1 MSCATSISDAV
12 LMNDM
17 LRVQALRSGYGRI
30 PILQGVGFSVA
41 AGEFVGLFGHNG
53 MGKTTLMRTLAGQLP
68 ATAGRIHF
76 REVDI
81 TGAPAHERARRG
93 LGYIPQGREIFPRLS
108 VEENLWMGARMAG
121 KSWQKVE
128 EIIATFPRLAPIRSR
143 QAGVLSGG
151 EQQIL
156 AIARC
161 LCGEPAL
168 VLLDEPTEGIQP
180 SIIDEIADYLLE
192 LKRIGGLTMIL
203 VEQSFD
209 FIRRLSDRV
218 LVIQK
223 GILVREVTAGG
234 IAELEREFISD
245 AVGASR

>member
-1 MSCATSISDAV
+1 MRDI
-12 LMNDM
+12 

-30 PILQGVGFSVA
+30 PILQGVGFTVA
-41 AGEFVGLFGHNG
+41 ANEFVGLFGHNG
-53 MGKTTLMRTLAGQLP
+53 MGKTTLMRTLAGQLQP
-68 ATAGRIHF
+68 TAGRIQF
-76 REVDI
+76 RDVDI
-81 TGAPAHERARRG
+81 TSAPAHERASLG
-93 LGYIPQGREIFPRLS
+93 LGYIPQGREIFPRLT

-121 KSWQKVE
+121 KSWPKVD
-128 EIIATFPRLAPIRSR
+128 EIIRTFPRLAPIRSR

-161 LCGEPAL
+161 LCGEPTL

-180 SIIDEIADYLLE
+180 SIIDEIAEHLLQ
-192 LKRIGGLTMIL
+192 LKRAGGLAMIL

-209 FIRRLSDRV
+209 FICKLSDRI

-223 GILVREVTAGG
+223 GVLVRDVPAAG
-234 IAELEREFISD
+234 IAELEREFLSD
-245 AVGASR
+245 AVGAAR

>member
-1 MSCATSISDAV
+1 
-12 LMNDM
+12 M
-17 LRVQALRSGYGRI
+17 LRVQSLCSGYGRI
-30 PILQGVGFSVA
+30 PILQGIDFSVA

-53 MGKTTLMRTLAGQLP
+53 MGKTTLMRALAGQLP
-68 ATAGRIHF
+68 ATAGRIFF
-76 REVDI
+76 RDTDI
-81 TGAPAHERARRG
+81 TAAPSHERARKG
-93 LGYIPQGREIFPRLS
+93 LGYIPQGREIFPRLT

-128 EIIATFPRLAPIRSR
+128 EIIATFTRLAPIRSR
-143 QAGVLSGG
+143 PAGVLSGG

-161 LCGEPAL
+161 LCGEPTL

-180 SIIDEIADYLLE
+180 SIIDEIAEHLLQ
-192 LKRIGGLTMIL
+192 LKRTGCLTMIL

-209 FIRRLSDRV
+209 FIRKLSDRV

-223 GILVREVTAGG
+223 GILVREVMQDG
-234 IAELEREFISD
+234 IAEVEREFISG
-245 AVGASR
+245 AVGSMGH

>member
-1 MSCATSISDAV
+1 
-12 LMNDM
+12 
-17 LRVQALRSGYGRI
+17 
-30 PILQGVGFSVA
+30 
-41 AGEFVGLFGHNG
+41 
-53 MGKTTLMRTLAGQLP
+53 
-68 ATAGRIHF
+68 
-76 REVDI
+76 
-81 TGAPAHERARRG
+81 
-93 LGYIPQGREIFPRLS
+93 
-108 VEENLWMGARMAG
+108 MGARMAG

-128 EIIATFPRLAPIRSR
+128 GMLETFSRLAPIRSR

-161 LCGEPAL
+161 LCGEPTL

-180 SIIDEIADYLLE
+180 SIIDEIADHLLQ
-192 LKRIGGLTMIL
+192 LKRTGGLTMIL

-223 GILVREVTAGG
+223 GILVREVAGGG

-245 AVGASR
+245 AVGASG

>member
-1 MSCATSISDAV
+1 
-12 LMNDM
+12 M
-17 LRVQALRSGYGRI
+17 LRVSALRSGYGRI
-30 PILQGVGFSVA
+30 PIVQGVNFSIA
-41 AGEFVGLFGHNG
+41 DGEFVGLFGHNG

-68 ATAGRIHF
+68 ASAGKIYF
-76 REVDI
+76 RDSDI
-81 TGAPAHERARRG
+81 TTAPAHERARRG

-128 EIIATFPRLAPIRSR
+128 EILASFSRLAPLRSR

-161 LCGEPAL
+161 LCGEPTL
-168 VLLDEPTEGIQP
+168 ILLDEPTEGIQP
-180 SIIDEIADYLLE
+180 SIIDEIADYLLQ
-192 LKRIGGLTMIL
+192 LKRIGNLTLIL

-209 FIRRLSDRV
+209 FIRKLSDRV

-223 GILVREVTAGG
+223 GTLIREVMPDQIG
-234 IAELEREFISD
+234 EFEREFINE
-245 AVGASR
+245 AVGANG

>member
-1 MSCATSISDAV
+1 MS
-12 LMNDM
+12 DM

-53 MGKTTLMRTLAGQLP
+53 MGKTTLMRTLAGQLQ

-76 REVDI
+76 RDVDV
-81 TGAPAHERARRG
+81 TTAPAHERARRG

-128 EIIATFPRLAPIRSR
+128 EMIATFSRLAPLRSR

-161 LCGEPAL
+161 LCGEPTL

-180 SIIDEIADYLLE
+180 SIIDEIANHLLQ
-192 LKRIGGLTMIL
+192 LKRSGGLTMIL

-209 FIRRLSDRV
+209 FIRKLSDRV

-223 GILVREVTAGG
+223 GILVREVMTGE

>member
-1 MSCATSISDAV
+1 MS
-12 LMNDM
+12 DM

-68 ATAGRIHF
+68 ATSGRIHF
-76 REVDI
+76 RDADI
-81 TGAPAHERARRG
+81 TDAPSHERARRG

-128 EIIATFPRLAPIRSR
+128 EIIATFSRLAPIRSR

-161 LCGEPAL
+161 LCGEPTL

-180 SIIDEIADYLLE
+180 SIIDEIADHLLQ
-192 LKRIGGLTMIL
+192 LKRTGGLTMIL

-209 FIRRLSDRV
+209 FIRKLSDRV

-223 GILVREVTAGG
+223 GVLVREVMAGE
-234 IAELEREFISD
+234 IAELEHEFISD

>member
-1 MSCATSISDAV
+1 MSE
-12 LMNDM
+12 M
-17 LRVQALRSGYGRI
+17 LRVESLRSGYGRI
-30 PILQGVGFSVA
+30 PILQGIELSVA

-53 MGKTTLMRTLAGQLP
+53 MGKTTLMRTLAGQLR
-68 ATAGRIHF
+68 ATAGSIYF
-76 REVDI
+76 RKADI
-81 TGAPAHERARRG
+81 TAAPAHERARQG

-128 EIIATFPRLAPIRSR
+128 EVLETFPRLAPIRSR

-161 LCGEPAL
+161 LCGEPSL

-180 SIIDEIADYLLE
+180 SIIDEIADHLLQ
-192 LKRIGGLTMIL
+192 LKRAGGLTMIL

-209 FIRRLSDRV
+209 FISQLSDRI

-223 GILVREVTAGG
+223 GILVREIKPSE
-234 IAELEREFISD
+234 IAEFEREFIGET
-245 AVGASR
+245 VGATSA

>member
-1 MSCATSISDAV
+1 MTE
-12 LMNDM
+12 M

-30 PILQGVGFSVA
+30 PILQGIGFSVA

-76 REVDI
+76 RDADI
-81 TGAPAHERARRG
+81 TSAPSHERARRG

-128 EIIATFPRLAPIRSR
+128 EIIATFSRLAPIRSR

-161 LCGEPAL
+161 LCGEPTL

-180 SIIDEIADYLLE
+180 SIIDEIADHLLQ
-192 LKRIGGLTMIL
+192 LKRTGGLTMIL

-209 FIRRLSDRV
+209 FIRKLSDRV

-223 GILVREVTAGG
+223 GVLVREVMTGE
-234 IAELEREFISD
+234 IAELEHEFISD
-245 AVGASR
+245 AVGVSR

>member
-1 MSCATSISDAV
+1 MSDV
-12 LMNDM
+12 

-30 PILQGVGFSVA
+30 PILQGVGFSVG
-41 AGEFVGLFGHNG
+41 AGEIVGLFGHNG

-76 REVDI
+76 RDIDI
-81 TGAPAHERARRG
+81 TAAPSHERARRG

-128 EIIATFPRLAPIRSR
+128 GMLETFSRLAPIRSR

-161 LCGEPAL
+161 LCGEPTL

-180 SIIDEIADYLLE
+180 SIIDEIADHLLQ
-192 LKRIGGLTMIL
+192 LKRTGGLTMIL

-223 GILVREVTAGG
+223 GILVREVAGGG

-245 AVGASR
+245 AVGASG